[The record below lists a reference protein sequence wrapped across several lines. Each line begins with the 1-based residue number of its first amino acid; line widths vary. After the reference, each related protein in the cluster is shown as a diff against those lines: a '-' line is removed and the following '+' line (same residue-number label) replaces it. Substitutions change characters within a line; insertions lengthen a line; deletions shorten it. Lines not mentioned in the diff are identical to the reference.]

1 MATTVLQSPQEKTF
15 YGQNHKTE
23 NNLHQLLQKNVME
36 QSKDLLPCNN
46 ELVALYNIVYS

>member
-23 NNLHQLLQKNVME
+23 NNLHQQITTLTATEEEYHGAKKRPVT
-36 QSKDLLPCNN
+36 
-46 ELVALYNIVYS
+46 LY